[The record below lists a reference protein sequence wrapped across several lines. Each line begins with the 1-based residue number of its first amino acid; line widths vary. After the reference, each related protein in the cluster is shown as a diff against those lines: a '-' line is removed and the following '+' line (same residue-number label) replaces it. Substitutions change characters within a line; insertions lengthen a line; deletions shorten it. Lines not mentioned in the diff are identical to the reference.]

1 MSNVINLHT
10 KRNDLQDL
18 VDRIKDSIYEH
29 EGREFTA
36 IEIVGALEV
45 VKLELFRNV
54 IRMAEEEG
62 G

>member
-1 MSNVINLHT
+1 MTNVINLQA
-10 KRNDLQDL
+10 KRHDLQDL
-18 VDRIKDSIYEH
+18 VDRIKNAIYEH

-54 IRMAEEEG
+54 VLMAEEEG